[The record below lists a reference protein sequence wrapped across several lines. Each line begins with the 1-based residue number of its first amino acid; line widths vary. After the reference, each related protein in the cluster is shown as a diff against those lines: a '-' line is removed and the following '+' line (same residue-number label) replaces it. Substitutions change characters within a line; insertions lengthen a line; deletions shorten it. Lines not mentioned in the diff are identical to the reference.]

1 MMNPLTEH
9 LREVGETYTEHLVKA
24 AGFGIAMLAGG
35 LACLVHALFPFLF
48 VTTGSSSIRRLH
60 SQMENRRASTLDRQD
75 RRDRRDRQK
84 APASLSLSQRAE
96 QLGSQS
102 G

>member
-1 MMNPLTEH
+1 MNPLTEH

-24 AGFGIAMLAGG
+24 VGFGAPMLAAG

-48 VTTGSSSIRRLH
+48 VTTGSRCIRRLH
-60 SQMENRRASTLDRQD
+60 SQMENRRTSTLDR
-75 RRDRRDRQK
+75 RDSQK
-84 APASLSLSQRAE
+84 ESSPLRLPRGAE
-96 QLGSQS
+96 QLGSRS

>member
-1 MMNPLTEH
+1 MNPLTAH
-9 LREVGETYTEHLVKA
+9 LREVGETYPEHLVKA
-24 AGFGIAMLAGG
+24 VGFGAAMLAAGF
-35 LACLVHALFPFLF
+35 ACLVHALFPFLF

-60 SQMENRRASTLDRQD
+60 SQMEKRRTSTLD
-75 RRDRRDRQK
+75 RRDRRSE
-84 APASLSLSQRAE
+84 PASLRLSQGAE